1 MSKLIFVIAS
11 IIAAKAFAIQDFET
25 VVTDQRFNSSSSIV
39 IDKKEIEKSR
49 AKNLTSLLASQA
61 NLSIAQSNF
70 QPNSIY
76 LRGGDSSHILILVDG
91 VAFYDATTVQ
101 RTFNLNSLDLK
112 SIQKIE
118 VIKGSQS
125 VLFGG
130 QALSGVIKIT
140 TIPDE
145 LKDTGYANVQVGM
158 RDFRSLA
165 AGILKKIG
173 DDQAVVARGS
183 VSDRK
188 NPSPVEGSSK
198 VYPTRLGTADLSYIY
213 KTSAVETIIKAQT
226 LFDKTFIASS
236 DPVTYKAVDA
246 DNFETSNYQVGV
258 TGTATLKNNYVEP
271 TLSLSRQRSARIYE
285 QNAIDGGYPTKQDF
299 VGDISSARLELSP
312 VNEKEVKLRVGGSYT
327 EEKFIYNDADVLQ
340 ADQKEN
346 FQGAF
351 VKADVSLDPNL
362 QLEAGTRA
370 DYKSSKNQILTY
382 QAGVTVFKN
391 VKAEYST
398 GFKQPSLYQLF
409 SAYGNKDLQPE
420 KSTSASIS
428 VEGNVNPD
436 LFLSITFFQSE
447 FTNLIVYSGAP
458 PAGKYENISKSKTIG
473 AEGSAGLRIPEQ
485 QLFINLAVGYQ
496 EPRDV
501 NAANWLL
508 RRPLRTASLKVRKE
522 FDQYSFG
529 GEVVHNGD
537 RRDRMGSTTYGTL
550 GAYTY
555 TNLIAEYVPQEN
567 LSFFARGQN
576 IFNQK
581 YQSSQGFTDEGL
593 NVTGGAEVHF

>member
-1 MSKLIFVIAS
+1 MQ
-11 IIAAKAFAIQDFET
+11 AFAIQDFET

-49 AKNLTSLLASQA
+49 AKNLTTLLASQA
-61 NLSIAQSNF
+61 NISITQSNF

-76 LRGGDSSHILILVDG
+76 LRGGDSSHVLILVDG
-91 VAFYDATTVQ
+91 VPFYDATTVQ

-145 LKDTGYANVQVGM
+145 IKDSGYVNNQVGM
-158 RDFRSLA
+158 RESTSLA
-165 AGILKKIG
+165 AGVVRKIAENQAIILRIG
-173 DDQAVVARGS
+173 RSQRE
-183 VSDRK
+183 
-188 NPSPVEGSSK
+188 NPSPVDGSSK
-198 VYPTRLGTADLSYIY
+198 TYPTRLGTADVSYVY
-213 KTSAVETIIKAQT
+213 KTTDIEAILKAQT
-226 LFDKTFIASS
+226 LFDKTYIASS
-236 DPVTYKAVDA
+236 DPVTYKAIDSN
-246 DNFETSNYQVGV
+246 NFETSNYQVGFL
-258 TGTATLKNNYVEP
+258 GTAILKKSYVEP
-271 TLSLSRQRSARIYE
+271 TLSVSRQRSARIYE
-285 QNAIDGGYPTKQDF
+285 QNATDGGGFPTKQDF
-299 VGDISSARLELSP
+299 VGDISTARLELSP
-312 VNEKEVKLRVGGSYT
+312 LNEKDFKVRVGGSYA
-327 EEKFIYNDADVLQ
+327 EEKFVYNDADVLQ
-340 ADQKEN
+340 ADEKEN
-346 FQGAF
+346 FEGAF
-351 VKADVSLDPNL
+351 IKADASLHPDL
-362 QLEAGTRA
+362 QIEAGTRA

-391 VKAEYST
+391 IKAEYST

-409 SAYGNKDLQPE
+409 SSYGNKDLQPE

-428 VEGNVNPD
+428 VEGNVNSD

-447 FTNLIVYSGAP
+447 FTNLIIYSGAP
-458 PAGKYENISKSKTIG
+458 PAGKYENISKSKTVG
-473 AEGSAGLRIPEQ
+473 AEGSAGLRIPDQ
-485 QLFINLAVGYQ
+485 QLFINLAIGYQ

-522 FDQYSFG
+522 FDQYSLG

-555 TNLIAEYVPQEN
+555 VNLIAEYNPQEN

-581 YQSSQGFTDEGL
+581 YQSSQGFSDEGI
-593 NVTGGAEVHF
+593 NVTGGAEVRF